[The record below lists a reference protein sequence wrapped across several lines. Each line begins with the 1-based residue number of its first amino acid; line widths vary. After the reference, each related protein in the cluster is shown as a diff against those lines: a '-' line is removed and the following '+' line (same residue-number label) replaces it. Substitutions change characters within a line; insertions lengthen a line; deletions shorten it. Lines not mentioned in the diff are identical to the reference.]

1 MVRHAQTRYE
11 VHGAIY
17 SSLPHVEIVSFTIVY
32 TFLTGPQSILQG

>member
-17 SSLPHVEIVSFTIVY
+17 SSLPHVEIVSFTY